1 VDDPKQHGI
10 DQTGTGDVMSGAGTV
25 YSWNDRVLD
34 QRVAAL
40 GAESEIIVSRIIQKL
55 NGGSINAVTEYEA
68 MVTDGALPIVDYDA
82 YGALGSWHQFC
93 RARSVTVRLLE
104 GGKAVDAQ
112 ISFRTKYIISPCSTT
127 TPITMLPAQFSFVT
141 ASRNLKLHRM
151 SWATSP
157 PTTSTNSTGD
167 IGGTSVTGAD
177 GFESV
182 QIGQV
187 RIRLR
192 ATQDASVVPLDT
204 AATTLTNYANTTNNA
219 TFCGFPAYSL
229 ICEGVNL
236 EKEQGSEFYEV
247 VFEFLYD
254 KFFHF
259 SQVATIDADGRPKMT
274 TSGQLSEVKWM
285 RLPRTA
291 TDFNNIYDGDTAL
304 KSYVEDGWWVCGT

>member
-1 VDDPKQHGI
+1 
-10 DQTGTGDVMSGAGTV
+10 MSGAGTV
-25 YSWNDRVLD
+25 YSWTDRVLD
-34 QRVAAL
+34 QRAVAL
-40 GAESEIIVSRIIQKL
+40 GGESEINLVRIITKL
-55 NGGSINAVTEYEA
+55 DGSSLNPVTEYEA
-68 MVTDGALPIVDYDA
+68 MITDGALPIIDYDDYA
-82 YGALGSWHQFC
+82 VGSSWQQFC
-93 RARSVTVRLLE
+93 RARSITVQQLE
-104 GGKAVDAQ
+104 NGKAVQAS
-112 ISFRTKYIISPCSTT
+112 ISFRTKYVISPCSTT

-151 SWATSP
+151 SWTTNP
-157 PTTSTNSTGD
+157 PTTASNSTSD

-204 AATTLTNYANTTNNA
+204 AATTLTNYANTTNSA

-259 SQVATIDADGRPKMT
+259 SQVATVDADGRPKMT
-274 TSGQLSEVKWM
+274 TGGQLSEVKWM

-291 TDFNNIYDGDTAL
+291 TDFNNIYSGDTAL

>member
-1 VDDPKQHGI
+1 
-10 DQTGTGDVMSGAGTV
+10 MSGAGTV

-40 GAESEIIVSRIIQKL
+40 GAESEIIVSRIIQKQ

-112 ISFRTKYIISPCSTT
+112 ISFRTKYVISPCSTT

-157 PTTSTNSTGD
+157 PTTATNSTGD
-167 IGGTSVTGAD
+167 IAGTSVTGAD

-204 AATTLTNYANTTNNA
+204 AATTLTNYANTTNSA

-274 TSGQLSEVKWM
+274 TSGQLYEVKWM

-291 TDFNNIYDGDTAL
+291 TDFNNIYAGDTAL

>member
-1 VDDPKQHGI
+1 
-10 DQTGTGDVMSGAGTV
+10 
-25 YSWNDRVLD
+25 
-34 QRVAAL
+34 
-40 GAESEIIVSRIIQKL
+40 
-55 NGGSINAVTEYEA
+55 
-68 MVTDGALPIVDYDA
+68 
-82 YGALGSWHQFC
+82 
-93 RARSVTVRLLE
+93 VRLLE

-112 ISFRTKYIISPCSTT
+112 ISFRTKYVISPCSTT

-151 SWATSP
+151 SWTTSP

-219 TFCGFPAYSL
+219 SFCGFPAYSL

-259 SQVATIDADGRPKMT
+259 SQVATVDADGRPKMT
-274 TSGQLSEVKWM
+274 TGGQLSEVKWM
-285 RLPRTA
+285 RLPRTG
-291 TDFNNIYDGDTAL
+291 TDFNNIYAGDTAL

>member
-1 VDDPKQHGI
+1 
-10 DQTGTGDVMSGAGTV
+10 MSGAGSV

-40 GAESEIIVSRIIQKL
+40 GAESEIIVSRIIQKQ

-112 ISFRTKYIISPCSTT
+112 ISFRTKYVISPCSTT

-151 SWATSP
+151 SWTTSP
-157 PTTSTNSTGD
+157 PTTATNSTGD

-204 AATTLTNYANTTNNA
+204 AATTLTNYANTTNSA

-259 SQVATIDADGRPKMT
+259 SQVATVDADGRPKMT
-274 TSGQLSEVKWM
+274 TGGQLSEVKWM
-285 RLPRTA
+285 RLPRTS
-291 TDFNNIYDGDTAL
+291 TDFNNIYSGDTAL

>member
-1 VDDPKQHGI
+1 
-10 DQTGTGDVMSGAGTV
+10 MSGAGTV

-40 GAESEIIVSRIIQKL
+40 GAESEIIVSRIIQKQ

-68 MVTDGALPIVDYDA
+68 MVTDGALPIVDYDG

-112 ISFRTKYIISPCSTT
+112 ISFRTKYVISPCSTT

-204 AATTLTNYANTTNNA
+204 AATTLTNYANTTNSA

-247 VFEFLYD
+247 VFEFLFD
-254 KFFHF
+254 KYYHF

>member
-1 VDDPKQHGI
+1 
-10 DQTGTGDVMSGAGTV
+10 
-25 YSWNDRVLD
+25 
-34 QRVAAL
+34 
-40 GAESEIIVSRIIQKL
+40 
-55 NGGSINAVTEYEA
+55 
-68 MVTDGALPIVDYDA
+68 
-82 YGALGSWHQFC
+82 
-93 RARSVTVRLLE
+93 
-104 GGKAVDAQ
+104 
-112 ISFRTKYIISPCSTT
+112 
-127 TPITMLPAQFSFVT
+127 MLPAQFSFVT

-204 AATTLTNYANTTNNA
+204 AATTLTNYANTTNSA
-219 TFCGFPAYSL
+219 SFCGFPAYSL

-236 EKEQGSEFYEV
+236 EKEQGTEFYEV

-259 SQVATIDADGRPKMT
+259 SQVATVDADGRPKMT
-274 TSGQLSEVKWM
+274 TGGQLSEVKWM

>member
-1 VDDPKQHGI
+1 
-10 DQTGTGDVMSGAGTV
+10 MSGAGTV

-40 GAESEIIVSRIIQKL
+40 GAESEIIVSRIIQKQ

-68 MVTDGALPIVDYDA
+68 MVTDGALPIVDYDG
-82 YGALGSWHQFC
+82 YGSIGSWHQFC

-112 ISFRTKYIISPCSTT
+112 ISFRTKYVISPCSTT

-204 AATTLTNYANTTNNA
+204 AATTLTNYANTTNSA

-247 VFEFLYD
+247 VFEFLFD
-254 KFFHF
+254 KYYHF

>member
-1 VDDPKQHGI
+1 
-10 DQTGTGDVMSGAGTV
+10 MSGAGSV

-40 GAESEIIVSRIIQKL
+40 GAESEIIVSRIIQKQ

-68 MVTDGALPIVDYDA
+68 MVTDGALPIVDYDG

-112 ISFRTKYIISPCSTT
+112 ISFRTKYVISPCSTT

-151 SWATSP
+151 SWTTNP

-204 AATTLTNYANTTNNA
+204 AATTLTNYANTTNSA
-219 TFCGFPAYSL
+219 AFCGFPAYSL

-247 VFEFLYD
+247 IFEFLYD

-259 SQVATIDADGRPKMT
+259 SQVATVDADGRPKMT
-274 TSGQLSEVKWM
+274 TGGQLSEVKWM

>member
-1 VDDPKQHGI
+1 
-10 DQTGTGDVMSGAGTV
+10 MSGAGTV

-40 GAESEIIVSRIIQKL
+40 GAESEIIVSRIIQKQ

-151 SWATSP
+151 SWTTSP

-219 TFCGFPAYSL
+219 SFCGFPAYSL

-236 EKEQGSEFYEV
+236 EKEQGTEFYEV